1 MTRATSAVL
10 IVVPLCVFL
19 LSWSLLHHGW
29 LSRGQITDTGVYQRY
44 GDAVVHGGVPY
55 RDFQVEYPPA
65 ALPAFVLPSLGHE
78 GDRLA
83 YDRWFDREMLL
94 CGSLALLGTG
104 LCLVALRAGPVRT
117 AAALGVFALSPVLL
131 GSVVLTRFDL
141 WPAALAVLA
150 LATLLW
156 RRYVAAAV
164 LLGLAIGAKLWPVV
178 LLPLAIVWLVRTRGP
193 RAASYWSGGVIS
205 VLALVFVPFAVLSPG
220 GIAHSFDVQFARPL
234 QLESLGGSILIAAH
248 HLAGT
253 TLGVATTYGSQN
265 LLGPGTRAVALA
277 TSIAGPLALA
287 AVWVAFARGPAT
299 SERLVT
305 HAAAAI
311 AMLLAFGKVF
321 SPQYLMWLV
330 PFVLLVPGLRGVA
343 AAALLV
349 GALALTQSWFPH
361 HYWALAN
368 SLASVQSAELLARNL
383 FVLALAAMLAWP
395 RSEHEMLGEHRSRLE
410 ALQRVRPQ
418 VQ

>member
-44 GDAVVHGGVPY
+44 GDAFVHGGVPY

-156 RRYVAAAV
+156 RR
-164 LLGLAIGAKLWPVV
+164 
-178 LLPLAIVWLVRTRGP
+178 
-193 RAASYWSGGVIS
+193 
-205 VLALVFVPFAVLSPG
+205 
-220 GIAHSFDVQFARPL
+220 
-234 QLESLGGSILIAAH
+234 
-248 HLAGT
+248 
-253 TLGVATTYGSQN
+253 
-265 LLGPGTRAVALA
+265 
-277 TSIAGPLALA
+277 
-287 AVWVAFARGPAT
+287 
-299 SERLVT
+299 
-305 HAAAAI
+305 
-311 AMLLAFGKVF
+311 
-321 SPQYLMWLV
+321 
-330 PFVLLVPGLRGVA
+330 
-343 AAALLV
+343 
-349 GALALTQSWFPH
+349 
-361 HYWALAN
+361 
-368 SLASVQSAELLARNL
+368 
-383 FVLALAAMLAWP
+383 
-395 RSEHEMLGEHRSRLE
+395 
-410 ALQRVRPQ
+410 
-418 VQ
+418 

>member
-1 MTRATSAVL
+1 MTRTPAAAL
-10 IVVPLCVFL
+10 IVVPLCLFFL
-19 LSWSLLHHGW
+19 CWSLLHVGW
-29 LSRGQITDTGVYQRY
+29 LNRGQITDTGVYQRY
-44 GDAVVHGGVPY
+44 GDAIVHGDVPY
-55 RDFQVEYPPA
+55 RDFEVEYPPG

-78 GDRLA
+78 GDRSA

-94 CGSLALLGTG
+94 CGFLALLGTA
-104 LCLVALRAGPVRT
+104 LCLAALKAGPVRT

-164 LLGLAIGAKLWPVV
+164 LLGLAIGAKLWPLV

-193 RAASYWSGGVIS
+193 RAAAYWSGGVLA
-205 VLALVFVPFAVLSPG
+205 VLALVFLPFVVLSPG
-220 GIAHSFDVQFARPL
+220 GIGHSFHVQLARPL
-234 QLESLGGSILIAAH
+234 QLESLGGSILIAVH
-248 HLAGT
+248 HIAGT
-253 TLGVATTYGSQN
+253 TLGTATTYGSQN
-265 LLGPGTRAVALA
+265 LLGPGTKAVALA

-287 AVWVAFARGPAT
+287 IVWAAFARGQAT
-299 SERLVT
+299 PERLVT
-305 HAAAAI
+305 HAAAAVAI
-311 AMLLAFGKVF
+311 LLAFGKVF

-330 PFVLLVPGLRGVA
+330 PFVLLVPGLRGVS

-349 GALALTQSWFPH
+349 AALMLTQSWFPH

-383 FVLALAAMLAWP
+383 FVLALAVVLVWP

>member
-1 MTRATSAVL
+1 MSRSPRAPSSASIRRRRAARSPGRRASRCSRSAHAGAATTHAARSDRAMTRATSAVL
-10 IVVPLCVFL
+10 IVV
-19 LSWSLLHHGW
+19 
-29 LSRGQITDTGVYQRY
+29 
-44 GDAVVHGGVPY
+44 
-55 RDFQVEYPPA
+55 
-65 ALPAFVLPSLGHE
+65 
-78 GDRLA
+78 
-83 YDRWFDREMLL
+83 LL

-299 SERLVT
+299 SER
-305 HAAAAI
+305 
-311 AMLLAFGKVF
+311 
-321 SPQYLMWLV
+321 
-330 PFVLLVPGLRGVA
+330 
-343 AAALLV
+343 
-349 GALALTQSWFPH
+349 
-361 HYWALAN
+361 
-368 SLASVQSAELLARNL
+368 
-383 FVLALAAMLAWP
+383 
-395 RSEHEMLGEHRSRLE
+395 
-410 ALQRVRPQ
+410 RV
-418 VQ
+418 